1 MFRIVFAFLM
11 VGWTCMTLYAHVDLN
26 YPEGGEIFHPGETVN
41 IVWVET
47 VSHSTF
53 NWDLFYSVDGGLTW
67 IILKEDVALEARNH
81 QWIVPDV
88 STVKAKIK
96 VIQDNEGGAYESI
109 SQNFTIASAT
119 GIQRSVQH
127 SEIRVFPNPITDI
140 ATIEFENPNNDQH
153 SLTIYNSR
161 GGVVRS
167 ISHISTGKINIQRE
181 NLPTGSYFIL
191 LSDERQVRGRGK
203 LLIL

>member
-11 VGWTCMTLYAHVDLN
+11 VGWACMTLHAHVELK

-81 QWIVPDV
+81 QWIVPDA
-88 STVKAKIK
+88 STVKARIK
-96 VIQDNEGGAYESI
+96 VIQD
-109 SQNFTIASAT
+109 Q
-119 GIQRSVQH
+119 
-127 SEIRVFPNPITDI
+127 
-140 ATIEFENPNNDQH
+140 
-153 SLTIYNSR
+153 
-161 GGVVRS
+161 
-167 ISHISTGKINIQRE
+167 SHPG
-181 NLPTGSYFIL
+181 
-191 LSDERQVRGRGK
+191 
-203 LLIL
+203 